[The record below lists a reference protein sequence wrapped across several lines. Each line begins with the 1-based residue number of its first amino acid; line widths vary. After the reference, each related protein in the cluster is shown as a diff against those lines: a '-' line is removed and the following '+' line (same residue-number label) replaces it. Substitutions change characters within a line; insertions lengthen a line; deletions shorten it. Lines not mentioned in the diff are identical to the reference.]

1 MYRFALRPR
10 WILSHL
16 FALVVVV
23 GCLNLGLW
31 QLRRHDERAARNA
44 TIEARTELATA
55 PVTEL
60 LAGLPAA
67 GGDVDALRYRS
78 AAATGTYLDDVLLVD
93 NRSRDGLPGAWVLS
107 PLRLDDGSV
116 LVVNRGF
123 QGFEDGTIE
132 APPPP
137 AGDVRVEGT
146 LVPWDGDCGI
156 RTDDAGDP
164 AGMAC
169 LNREGAREAFGSAVL
184 PVVVQRRSSTPPA
197 PAELTAVPLP
207 ELDAGPHRSY
217 AAQWFIFGTIAL
229 VGYPLI
235 LRRVAR
241 DRAADT
247 GPAPAGRCDGPGT
260 DDAPD
265 RSSVDAPVS

>member
-31 QLRRHDERAARNA
+31 QLQRHDERAERNA
-44 TIEARTELATA
+44 TVEARTEL
-55 PVTEL
+55 PSVSVVDL
-60 LAGLPAA
+60 LTGLGSG
-67 GGDVDALRYRS
+67 GGDVDSLRYRS
-78 AAATGTYLDDVLLVD
+78 ATATGTYLDDVLLVD

-132 APPPP
+132 PPPPP

-169 LNREGAREAFGSAVL
+169 LNREGAQQAFGSAVL
-184 PVVVQRRSSTPPA
+184 PVVVQRRLSAPPA
-197 PAELTAVPLP
+197 PVELTPVPLP

-241 DRAADT
+241 DRAAEA
-247 GPAPAGRCDGPGT
+247 GPERAGHDDGPGAG
-260 DDAPD
+260 DAPD
-265 RSSVDAPVS
+265 RSPVDAPVS